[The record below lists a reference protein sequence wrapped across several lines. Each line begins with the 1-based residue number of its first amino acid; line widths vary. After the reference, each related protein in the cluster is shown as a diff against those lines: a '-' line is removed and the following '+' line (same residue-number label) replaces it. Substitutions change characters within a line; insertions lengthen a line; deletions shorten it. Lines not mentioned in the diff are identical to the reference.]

1 MARTKQEIRDFL
13 NAQVGKRVNWK
24 AGLFNGQCVSL
35 IKALMEFLGVPNPYK
50 ARGHAKDA
58 GDIYIREGIGK
69 AGRGWLTVCVGKK
82 GKYGHIWID
91 LMNEANYEQN
101 LNGDLR
107 THKNTRP
114 ISQASQ
120 FVNFD
125 QWVKADAKPIPNPV
139 SNKTIYGSGYVKQA
153 DVIGRVSKFLRANFP
168 AYTPKEALGNIAGS
182 NFTKALKQ
190 FQSNCKITA
199 DGNFTIGGETWN
211 KLKKDGFKG

>member
-13 NAQVGKRVNWK
+13 NSQVGKRVNWK

-58 GDIYIREGIGK
+58 GNTYIREGIAK
-69 AGRGWLTVCVGKK
+69 PGRGWLTVCVGKK

-91 LMNEANYEQN
+91 LKNEANYEQN
-101 LNGDLR
+101 LNGDKL

-114 ISQASQ
+114 ISQADQ

-125 QWVKADAKPIPNPV
+125 QWVEADAKPVYRPIAQPASNSYIVKRGDTLGAIAKRYGTTWQNLQRMNGISNPN
-139 SNKTIYGSGYVKQA
+139 
-153 DVIGRVSKFLRANFP
+153 VINVG
-168 AYTPKEALGNIAGS
+168 
-182 NFTKALKQ
+182 Q
-190 FQSNCKITA
+190 
-199 DGNFTIGGETWN
+199 
-211 KLKKDGFKG
+211 KLKVK

>member
-125 QWVKADAKPIPNPV
+125 QWVKADAKPV
-139 SNKTIYGSGYVKQA
+139 STDVKVYGSGHIRNDAV
-153 DVIGRVSKFLRANFP
+153 VGRIISFLRGKDAGID
-168 AYTPKEALGNIAGS
+168 KRALGNIAGP
-182 NFTKALKQ
+182 FW
-190 FQSNCKITA
+190 TA
-199 DGNFTIGGETWN
+199 AVKKYQKSKGLTQDGNVGPITMA
-211 KLKKDGFKG
+211 KLKSDGFKG